1 MIHTL
6 DVLES
11 DYIKPIVSTIV
22 SLADKTEN
30 QKIDLITHAMRE
42 LFEQDRKAHTDVAP

>member
-30 QKIDLITHAMRE
+30 QKIDLTLVSHAMRE
-42 LFEQDRKAHTDVAP
+42 RYA